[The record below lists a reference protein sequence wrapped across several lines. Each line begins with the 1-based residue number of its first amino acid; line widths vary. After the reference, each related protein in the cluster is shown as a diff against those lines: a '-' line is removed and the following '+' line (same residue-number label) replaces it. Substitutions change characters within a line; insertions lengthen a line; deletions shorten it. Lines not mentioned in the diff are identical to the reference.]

1 MTTQKILEEIR
12 EIDITEEEIQFVRD
26 LRESLK
32 DEKDREAFMELM
44 RESPFL
50 LTAVRKMRTLMTS
63 YAFLRKMVL
72 WLLAALLTVNILS
85 TEIGKMLSWLLQP
98 IK

>member
-1 MTTQKILEEIR
+1 MTTQKILGEIR

-26 LRESLK
+26 LRSSLK
-32 DEKDREAFMELM
+32 DEQDREAFMELL

-50 LTAVRKMRTLMTS
+50 LSAVRKMRAMMTS

-72 WLLAALLTVNILS
+72 WMLAAILTVNILS
-85 TEIGKMLSWLLQP
+85 TEIGKILSWVSQS